1 MFPGDP
7 DKSRRFPSP
16 TISPFSP
23 RRSMPSGGPP
33 KTGPAQP
40 PPLRPR
46 TATPSYGGL
55 GTGAQL
61 PSLGFGVGL
70 GVLPPGSIRPAA
82 PGVPPMSAEAQ
93 RLLAVGSAQQ
103 ALAAR
108 ASKAWTDRI
117 ALSDAQ
123 EVFKNMN
130 AGYAQALYAAELW
143 ALRNQP
149 AEPAAWPSWG
159 YGGFGGRGGR
169 GYAFALGLYDWRVGG

>member
-1 MFPGDP
+1 
-7 DKSRRFPSP
+7 
-16 TISPFSP
+16 
-23 RRSMPSGGPP
+23 
-33 KTGPAQP
+33 
-40 PPLRPR
+40 
-46 TATPSYGGL
+46 
-55 GTGAQL
+55 
-61 PSLGFGVGL
+61 
-70 GVLPPGSIRPAA
+70 
-82 PGVPPMSAEAQ
+82 MSAEAQ